1 MQNTSSANRG
11 DNEKNQAERGGFH
24 CFPLLLSWED
34 LKGTAKKKFEEWY
47 CIKEHTRTL
56 ILMHKNAAAWKNYE
70 TSR

>member
-34 LKGTAKKKFEEWY
+34 LKGTAKKNLRSDTALKNTP
-47 CIKEHTRTL
+47 EH
-56 ILMHKNAAAWKNYE
+56 
-70 TSR
+70 